1 MSLGHRFAN
10 HVRVLAFVTLD
21 TGHVDQLKAFAL
33 VVQGV
38 ERIALSEI
46 GFTSADDQPVDPTC
60 MSLLTL
66 VRQQLVVQFRELLI
80 EQGIQ
85 CRGACL
91 NMLEDRCVIR
101 GNRQGG

>member
-38 ERIALSEI
+38 ERVALGEI
-46 GFTSADDQPVDPTC
+46 SFTSADDQPVYPAC
-60 MSLLTL
+60 LSLFTL
-66 VRQQLVVQFRELLI
+66 VRQ
-80 EQGIQ
+80 
-85 CRGACL
+85 
-91 NMLEDRCVIR
+91 
-101 GNRQGG
+101 